1 MTPSCGVGG
10 SEECLKKWVPLLVWL
25 MVVCCLVA
33 IPLKIGALGY
43 LPTDD
48 ALRHAAKIVSGK
60 AWADIIILRPEMTI
74 DLHPGWHAFLG
85 LAHRFM
91 GIQLDGLVMLEVS
104 VAFLLLCFVPL
115 LWLRRPEAWVLAL
128 LVTVVSYAGFIG
140 RVMLGRPFIIPM
152 AVLAALLFLW
162 RDDRMHP
169 LWRYT
174 LSVMLVGLATCIH
187 GSWYLLGI
195 VPAAVLLTG
204 AWRRAFRLALCW
216 LLGAV
221 LGGAFVGQ
229 PLEFPRQQLMHM
241 LNVMGHA
248 TLQRMLVPE
257 LQPSEGAFPF
267 LVVVALLLLWIRL
280 VRGRWDTSTFRNPAF
295 AVGVLGWVLS
305 LAVIRFWVDWGLIAM
320 MVWMAQELE
329 RILSESL
336 PTGAPQRL
344 LLCALACAALYFGT
358 TSDLQARWTKSLS
371 IEYLDASEPRL
382 AEWMPGE
389 RGTLYSG
396 EMAVFFRTFYKN
408 PHASWRYILGFE
420 TGLMPEEDLEI
431 LRTLQLTY
439 GDPRAYEPW
448 VRRMKPEDRLVI
460 MDPPG
465 RKPRIPELEW
475 FYAVR
480 DTWIGRLPRDAAAG
494 R

>member
-1 MTPSCGVGG
+1 MDPACSSGC
-10 SEECLKKWVPLLVWL
+10 EDCLKRWVPLLVWL
-25 MVVCCLVA
+25 LVVLCFIS

-48 ALRHAAKIVSGK
+48 ALRHAAKVVSGK
-60 AWADIIILRPEMTI
+60 AWSDIIILRPEMTI
-74 DLHPGWHAFLG
+74 DLHPGWHAILG
-85 LAHRFM
+85 FVHCAA
-91 GIQLDGLVMLEVS
+91 GVQLDGLVVLEIS
-104 VAFLLLCFVPL
+104 VAFLLLCSAPL
-115 LWLRRPEAWVLAL
+115 FWLRRPEAWALAML
-128 LVTVVSYAGFIG
+128 TALVSYAGFIG

-152 AVLAALLFLW
+152 SVLAALLFLW
-162 RDDRMHP
+162 RDDRTSP
-169 LWRYT
+169 LRRHI
-174 LSVMLVGLATCIH
+174 LSVVLMGLATWIH
-187 GSWYLLGI
+187 GSWYLFGI

-221 LGGAFVGQ
+221 LGGALAGQ

-267 LVVVALLLLWIRL
+267 LVAVALMLLWLRL
-280 VRGRWDTSTFRNPAF
+280 VRGRWDASTFRNPAF
-295 AVGVLGWVLS
+295 ALGVLGWVLS

-320 MVWMAQELE
+320 MVWMAQEFEGVLT
-329 RILSESL
+329 ESL
-336 PTGAPQRL
+336 PINAPRRL
-344 LLCALACAALYFGT
+344 LLCVLACAALYLGA

-371 IEYLDASEPRL
+371 IEYLDATDPRL

-389 RGTLYSG
+389 NGILYSG
-396 EMAVFFRTFYKN
+396 EMAAFFRTFFKN
-408 PHASWRYILGFE
+408 PQAPWRYILGFE
-420 TGLMPEEDLEI
+420 TGLMPEQDLDI

-460 MDPPG
+460 LDSPS
-465 RKPRIPELEW
+465 RKPHIPELEW

-480 DTWIGRLPRDAAAG
+480 NTWIGRLPRQADAK